1 MCQVGLCCSVCRP
14 YCTDVK
20 LQIGENEC
28 RSQACMFELYGI
40 DEIEKGVF
48 ICLGLF
54 IDGGCML
61 LEKMSVEVF

>member
-1 MCQVGLCCSVCRP
+1 
-14 YCTDVK
+14 
-20 LQIGENEC
+20 
-28 RSQACMFELYGI
+28 MFELYGI